1 MERSGKAIADVKC
14 TGKLTSLLEQEWFGK
29 VVVKSDGEAFDFPD

>member
-14 TGKLTSLLEQEWFGK
+14 TGKLTSLLRPEWFEK
-29 VVVKSDGEAFDFPD
+29 VGVKSDGEAFDFPD